1 MSILQSNLEHS
12 RAAYR
17 FAVQAIPSK
26 FPASINGFRFEKQ
39 SQIDAMVIEFGWA
52 FFCRYEACVEAY
64 LKSKGVNLS
73 KRVSLLDWLKAQ
85 GFSITAHHTEGL
97 SLYRKIRNKLHH
109 EDGTALNGAKD
120 EEIHLLPEHM
130 ENFYNLFV
138 WCGERVEEWAN
149 NSVQRMPRSGT
160 ADL

>member
-1 MSILQSNLEHS
+1 MSLLQYNLDHS

-17 FAVQAIPSK
+17 FAVQAIPSEL
-26 FPASINGFRFEKQ
+26 PAFIHGFQFVKQ
-39 SQIDAMVIEFGWA
+39 SQIDSMVIELGWA

-73 KRVSLLDWLKAQ
+73 KKVSLLDWLKEQNVCIPNHYA
-85 GFSITAHHTEGL
+85 EGL

-109 EDGTALNGAKD
+109 EDGAARCVNGKED

-138 WCGERVEEWAN
+138 WCGKEVEKCVN
-149 NSVQRMPRSGT
+149 NSV
-160 ADL
+160 